1 MIKWGH
7 VRESR
12 YSTLCIWE
20 KLNDNQLR
28 LLHRECLEM
37 SYLGS
42 LLIIP
47 HVSQRLHVLLELF

>member
-1 MIKWGH
+1 MSGKVGTPLY
-7 VRESR
+7 VKER
-12 YSTLCIWE
+12 IWK

-47 HVSQRLHVLLELF
+47 QESQRLHVLLELF